1 MSIPGDLWRLATGRK
16 HLPQSMRQRLRW
28 GAYARRTAVGELFAQ
43 LALASEERANLLESL
58 RLTATSPV
66 RPISSLPVTIVGS
79 LFVCA
84 ALLVTLLAMPGPL
97 IIGAF
102 VPAVIF
108 VAVLRGA
115 AADTANLHRVS
126 LVESELAQMLAERI
140 SEGQTLSQAMEGLPR
155 VFTPAQVSTVR
166 AGEEVGSLAPA
177 LRCLTREAEVRQA
190 AGVLNFYRFYPIWAL
205 MIILGLAGFIFW
217 RIYPK
222 FIDIY
227 AQMGAELPR
236 VSLVAYQMMQ
246 ARVGGFDVGLGFV
259 LLVLLVCLYADHL
272 VRLHL
277 GGFASGV
284 ICTFLLLR
292 LIGPGIHHGGIG
304 QWFGSRNE
312 GLGELISWGF
322 LICLG
327 FLMPLISDL
336 IRGCVALT
344 SGGVARLLPWWR
356 RRRCALERANFL
368 EALGL
373 MFERRLPAPEALR
386 LAAPALAP
394 AGLAHAAERAAA
406 SVERGESL
414 TEVLARLRLVMPS
427 EEVHLRLAAAAGDLP
442 AECRRLSERLAEE
455 ARIQIAQTEK
465 ILRPV
470 SVLAIA
476 ALAFGVLLAIY
487 LPLFHISSIVMG
499 N

>member
-1 MSIPGDLWRLATGRK
+1 MSILGDLWRLATGRK
-16 HLPQSMRQRLRW
+16 HLPQGMRQRLRW
-28 GAYARRTAVGELFAQ
+28 GAYARRTAVGEIFAQ
-43 LALASEERANLLESL
+43 LSLAAEEQANLLESL
-58 RLTATSPV
+58 RLTASSPV
-66 RPISSLPVTIVGS
+66 RPFTSLPVTIVGS
-79 LFVCA
+79 LFVIA
-84 ALLVTLLAMPGPL
+84 ALLVTLLAMPGPW
-97 IIGAF
+97 IIGAI
-102 VPAVIF
+102 VPAVLLIM
-108 VAVLRGA
+108 VLRHAG
-115 AADTANLHRVS
+115 ADTENLHRVS
-126 LVESELAQMLAERI
+126 LAECELAQMLAERI
-140 SEGQTLSQAMEGLPR
+140 SEGQTLSQSMENLPR

-166 AGEEVGSLAPA
+166 AGEEVGTLAPA
-177 LRCLTREAEVRQA
+177 LRCLAREAEVRQA
-190 AGVLNFYRFYPIWAL
+190 AGVLNFYRIYPIWAL
-205 MIILGLAGFIFW
+205 MVLLGISGFIFW
-217 RIYPK
+217 MIYPK

-227 AQMGAELPR
+227 AQFGAELPR
-236 VSLVAYQMMQ
+236 ISLAVYNLLE
-246 ARVGGFDVGLGFV
+246 ARASGFEAGLGFT
-259 LLVLLVCLYADHL
+259 LLVLLICLYTDHL

-284 ICTFLLLR
+284 VCTSLLLR
-292 LIGPGIHHGGIG
+292 LIGRGIHDGGVG

-312 GLGELISWGF
+312 PLGELISWGF

-336 IRGCVALT
+336 IRGGVALA
-344 SGGVARLLPWWR
+344 SNGVAWMLPWWR

-368 EALGL
+368 ETLGL

-394 AGLAHAAERAAA
+394 AGLARSAERAAA

-414 TEVLARLRLVMPS
+414 TEVLARMRLVLPS

-442 AECRRLSERLAEE
+442 AECHRLSERLAEE

-470 SVLAIA
+470 SVLAVA
-476 ALAFGVLLAIY
+476 ALAFAVLLAIY
-487 LPLFHISSIVMG
+487 LPLFQLSSIVMG